1 VAAEAFAG
9 AVVPHAPVLLPEIGG
24 RSGAE
29 SRDRILRACDKI
41 DTSGADVLLVVSPHG
56 RGAGVYARITG
67 SEASFGGPEARLE
80 SPADTRA
87 AESLARAWKA
97 PLLED
102 DLDHGAVGCLHLLDV
117 RRPVVVAALPEST
130 GLDAKAD
137 ACTAMVE
144 GRKLAGAVKRAFAGS
159 SVLVVASAH
168 TSAALTVRAPLAER
182 AEGRALD
189 ERILSSLDGDVRA
202 LDDIGCDDW
211 TAGGSC
217 GAGPLAA
224 FGRLVSGRSAEVLA
238 YEHPFGVGYLVATVT

>member
-29 SRDRILRACDKI
+29 ARDRILRACDKI
-41 DTSGADVLLVVSPHG
+41 DTSGAEVLLVVSPHG
-56 RGAGVYARITG
+56 RGAGVYARGTG
-67 SEASFGGPEARLE
+67 SEASFGGPEARLD
-80 SPADTRA
+80 SSTDRDA

-102 DLDHGAVGCLHLLDV
+102 ELDHGAVGCLHLLDV
-117 RRPVVVAALPEST
+117 RRPSVVAALPETT
-130 GLDAKAD
+130 GPDATTD
-137 ACTAMVE
+137 ACAAMVE
-144 GRKLAGAVKRAFAGS
+144 GRKLAGAVKRSFTGS

-168 TSAALTVRAPLAER
+168 TSAALTPRAPLTER
-182 AEGRALD
+182 PEGKSLD
-189 ERILSSLDGDVRA
+189 ERVLRSLATDVGA
-202 LDDIGCDDW
+202 LDDISCDAW

-217 GAGPLAA
+217 GAGPFAA
-224 FGRLVSGRSAEVLA
+224 FGRLLSGRSAEVLA

>member
-1 VAAEAFAG
+1 MAADAFAG
-9 AVVPHAPVLLPEIGG
+9 AIVPHAPVLLPEIGG
-24 RSGAE
+24 SAGAS
-29 SRDRILRACDKI
+29 SRDRILRACDKV
-41 DTSGADVLLVVSPHG
+41 DTSGADVVLVVSPHG
-56 RGAGVYARITG
+56 RDAGVYARGSG

-80 SPADTRA
+80 SPTDSAA

-102 DLDHGAVGCLHLLDV
+102 ELDHGAVGCLHLLDV
-117 RRPVVVAALPEST
+117 RRPSVVAALPETT
-130 GLDAKAD
+130 GPGATAD
-137 ACTAMVE
+137 ACAAMVE

-168 TSAALTVRAPLAER
+168 TSAALTPRAPLTER
-182 AEGRALD
+182 PEGRALD
-189 ERILSSLDGDVRA
+189 EQVLTSLATDAGS
-202 LDDIGCDDW
+202 LDDISCDAW

-224 FGRLVSGRSAEVLA
+224 FGRLLSGRSADVLA

>member
-1 VAAEAFAG
+1 VAAGAFAG
-9 AVVPHAPVLLPEIGG
+9 AVVPHAPVLLPDIGG
-24 RSGAE
+24 RSGVEA
-29 SRDRILRACDKI
+29 RDRIQLACDKI
-41 DTSGADVLLVVSPHG
+41 DTHHADVVIVVSPHG
-56 RGAGVYARITG
+56 RRAGVYARGTG
-67 SEASFGGPEARLE
+67 FETSFGGPEVRLDV
-80 SPADTRA
+80 PTDANG
-87 AESLARAWKA
+87 AESLARTGGVA
-97 PLLED
+97 LMED
-102 DLDHGAVGCLHLLDV
+102 ELDHGAVGCLHLLDV

-130 GLDAKAD
+130 GPDATAD
-137 ACTAMVE
+137 SCSAMVE
-144 GRKLAGAVKRAFAGS
+144 GRKLAGAVKRVFAGS
-159 SVLVVASAH
+159 SVLIVASAH
-168 TSAALTVRAPLAER
+168 TSAALTARAPLAER